1 MDITSA
7 MLADAAASLN
17 GKLYVHGGGWNILVM
32 RQFPAAHP
40 AIAIALVLSADD
52 SEAPGT
58 GEFRVHLVDSD
69 GNEVSGVGAS
79 AVVGIGHN
87 PMYKPGQRTV
97 VPLAATFNDVR
108 FETPGEYE
116 FRLYWNGELL
126 ETSLSFTVAAP
137 PPGLLKMGQ
146 PQPPQSGSA

>member
-1 MDITSA
+1 MNITSA

-17 GKLYVHGGGWNILVM
+17 GKLYVHGGGWNLLIM

-40 AIAIALVLSADD
+40 SIAIALVLSADD

-58 GEFRVHLVDSD
+58 GEFRVQLVDAD
-69 GNEVSGVGAS
+69 GNDVSGVGAS

-87 PMYKPGQRTV
+87 PLHKPGQRSL
-97 VPLAATFNDVR
+97 VPLAVTFNDVR

-116 FRLYWNGELL
+116 FRLHWNGGLL
-126 ETSLSFTVAAP
+126 EPSVSFSVAAP
-137 PPGLLKMGQ
+137 PPGLLQMGQ
-146 PQPPQSGSA
+146 PQSPQSGSA

>member
-1 MDITSA
+1 MQIISA

-40 AIAIALVLSADD
+40 SMAIALVLSADD

-58 GEFRVHLVDSD
+58 GEFRVQLVDSD
-69 GNEVSGVGAS
+69 GSDVKGVGAS
-79 AVVGIGHN
+79 GLVGIGHN
-87 PMYKPGQRTV
+87 PLYKPGQRTL
-97 VPLAATFNDVR
+97 VPLAVSFNEVR

-116 FRLYWNGELL
+116 FRLYWNGKLL
-126 ETSLSFTVAAP
+126 ESSVAFSVAAP
-137 PPGLLKMGQ
+137 PPGVLEVMQ
-146 PQPPQSGSA
+146 PQSPQPGSA